1 MTDLLD
7 VPPTRGQLLELRNAL
22 ERIREGHDLL
32 DRKREVLLQ
41 ELLDRIVNAERI
53 QQNAREE
60 LAEAQDALIE
70 ARIHK
75 GVDRIEWIG
84 LSPGIESEA
93 RVRTRSIMGVEV
105 PVVEVDFMERRLSY
119 GPGST
124 SLAVDNARRHWL
136 DVLHLLGELSQVITT
151 VWRLSQELRKTQRRV
166 NALDEIVI
174 PRYEATIES
183 IEDKLAEE
191 ERASIVRDKRVK
203 EMGSP

>member
-1 MTDLLD
+1 M
-7 VPPTRGQLLELRNAL
+7 ELKSAL

-93 RVRTRSIMGVEV
+93 RVRARSIMGVEV

-119 GPGST
+119 GPGSP
-124 SLAVDNARRHWL
+124 SPAVDNARRHWL

-183 IEDKLAEE
+183 IEDKLAEQ
-191 ERASIVRDKRVK
+191 ERASIVRAKRVK